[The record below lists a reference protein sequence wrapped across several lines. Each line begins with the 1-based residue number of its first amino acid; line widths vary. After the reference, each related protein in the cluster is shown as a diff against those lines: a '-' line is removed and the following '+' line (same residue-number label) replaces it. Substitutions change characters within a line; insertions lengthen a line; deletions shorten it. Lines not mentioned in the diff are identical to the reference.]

1 MAAPKRK
8 PKAKDLVPAADPA
21 PAPVMTVVDA
31 LTDPTLFAPWF
42 PGDTWKGWIAILK
55 AAFRLP
61 MTEEEIT
68 FFKSVAG
75 DRGLPEEIVR
85 ELWLIA
91 GRRAGKDSIA
101 SAVAAFAAAMF
112 NQQHRLRPGE
122 RGVVMCLAVDRD
134 QAKIV
139 LNYIR
144 SYFTD
149 IPLLKG
155 MVQRET
161 AEGFELTN
169 NIDIVIATNNF
180 RSVRGRA
187 ILLAIMDEC
196 AYWRDESSSKPDEEL
211 YKAITPALASLTP
224 HSMIIALSSPYR
236 KSGLLYKKYK
246 KHFGREDDV
255 LVIQAPT
262 RALNPTIPQEIIDRE
277 LEEDPAGARAEWLA
291 EFRDDIG
298 GWLAVETI
306 EAAVDRGVTVRPPAT
321 LHHTYVAGC
330 DPSGGS
336 GKDTFTAA
344 IAHND
349 NGLAILDALIE
360 IKPPFDPVA
369 AVSQIA
375 ALLRSYGLTEVT
387 GDRYAAEWVVSA
399 FASAGITY
407 RHSDR
412 DRSAIYQ
419 DALPLF
425 TSGRSR
431 LLDNP
436 KLVSQFASLERKT
449 STMGKD
455 RIDHGPGGHDD
466 LCNSAALAMVLAT
479 GPAKSGGLLFASMK
493 F

>member
-1 MAAPKRK
+1 MAVAQRK
-8 PKAKDLVPAADPA
+8 KAKEMALVAEPKPA
-21 PAPVMTVVDA
+21 PALTIIDA
-31 LTDPTLFAPWF
+31 LNDPTLFAPWF
-42 PGDTWKGWIAILK
+42 PGDSWDGWRSILK

-61 MTEEEIT
+61 MTEAEVA
-68 FFKSVAG
+68 FFKRIAG
-75 DRGLPEEIVR
+75 DRELPVEVVR

-134 QAKIV
+134 QARII

-161 AEGFELTN
+161 AEGFELNN

-187 ILLAIMDEC
+187 ILMAIMDEC

-211 YKAITPALASLTP
+211 YKAITPALASLAP
-224 HSMIIALSSPYR
+224 DSMVIALSSPYR

-246 KHFGREDDV
+246 KHFGQDGDV
-255 LVIQAPT
+255 LVIQAAT
-262 RALNPTIPQEIIDRE
+262 RLLNPTIPQEIIERA

-306 EAAVDRGVTVRPPAT
+306 EAAIDRGVTVRPPAN
-321 LHHTYVAGC
+321 LHHSYQAGC

-336 GKDTFTAA
+336 GRDTFTAA
-344 IAHND
+344 VAHD
-349 NGLAILDALIE
+349 ENGVAVLDCLIE
-360 IKPPFDPVA
+360 IKPPFNPIE
-369 AVSQIA
+369 AVVQIA
-375 ALLRSYGLTEVT
+375 AMLRAYNLTEVT

-399 FASAGITY
+399 FATCGITY
-407 RHSDR
+407 RHSER

-425 TSGRSR
+425 TSGRVR
-431 LLDNP
+431 ILDNP
-436 KLVSQFASLERKT
+436 KLISQFASLERKT
-449 STMGKD
+449 SSMGKD

-479 GPAKSGGLLFASMK
+479 APAKRGGLLFTSTK